1 MSDLLQQTTDMSDNI
16 NEIAEALVKAQ
27 AELASASKDQSGYGY
42 NYSDLASVINS
53 SRPALTK
60 NGLAVIQLVGQ
71 TTDESVSVTTILAHK
86 SGQFFKSIGTLPVI
100 EMKGCNAAQSAG
112 ASLSYLKRY
121 QYQSIIGQPSE
132 DNDASSEGFKKSAAP
147 SIPAKAAATKTE
159 TKVETKTETK
169 AEAVAPAAN
178 APKRGGFKT
187 KTLGASNASS
197 EL

>member
-1 MSDLLQQTTDMSDNI
+1 MSEVMYETTEMSTSI
-16 NEIAEALVKAQ
+16 NEIADALAKAQ
-27 AELASASKDQSGYGY
+27 AELAGASKDNSGYGY

-60 NGLAVIQLVGQ
+60 NGLAVVQLVGK

-86 SGQFFKSIGTLPVI
+86 SGQFFKTVGTLPIVD
-100 EMKGCNAAQSAG
+100 MKGCNAAQSAG

-132 DNDASSEGFKKSAAP
+132 DNDASSEGFKKNAP
-147 SIPAKAAATKTE
+147 SFPAKTNTAAATKTVESKAVE
-159 TKVETKTETK
+159 TKVDDK
-169 AEAVAPAAN
+169 AAASTV
-178 APKRGGFKT
+178 KRGGFKI
-187 KTLGASNASS
+187 KSAGSVSNANS

>member
-1 MSDLLQQTTDMSDNI
+1 MITFGNTDMSPQI
-16 NEIAEALVKAQ
+16 NEIAEALSKAQ
-27 AELASASKDQSGYGY
+27 AELTSAAKDNSGYGY

-60 NGLAVIQLVGQ
+60 NGLAVVQLVG
-71 TTDESVSVTTILAHK
+71 TTTEDSVSVTTILTHK
-86 SGQFFKSIGTLPVI
+86 SGQFFKSTATLPVI

-132 DNDASSEGFKKSAAP
+132 DNDASSEGFKKNERAAAP
-147 SIPAKAAATKTE
+147 APAPKAKAVEQKAAE
-159 TKVETKTETK
+159 TSV
-169 AEAVAPAAN
+169 AAAPEAA

-187 KTLGASNASS
+187 KTLGAKNVSS